1 MPTLA
6 FGDIGKKTTVALI
19 SVFPLYTGTTSVV
32 SDYNEALSKM
42 GFNVKVYQLTFP
54 HTNKNYINSTYK
66 IEGKK
71 FLLKD
76 LELPYNL
83 IFHLPKQIPRLSEDI
98 VILTDPV
105 LLSLKRN
112 FPDSIIIFHDLR
124 DLDKYNYNPIRKIF
138 YLYLMKFLDNND
150 KIIAVSNLTERA
162 VRSISR
168 KKLNVQTVEGCS
180 RFNFDLSSV
189 YERIKA
195 IKLGKTEIN
204 VLYVAA
210 DRPYKNIKTFIKIAE
225 IFNQKYSFCN
235 FHFILVSKLRAS
247 TKRFIN
253 RRHLHNLEI
262 IDVVENLYNIYKL
275 TDIFLFPS
283 LIEGFGLPLVEAMS
297 FGIPIIYSNKPPM
310 TDIVGNYGIRIDPF
324 DVDSWV
330 EELIR
335 IRHEKNYEKMALL
348 SYERSKYYSFD
359 RFKDRLSK
367 ALKTFNLLR

>member
-6 FGDIGKKTTVALI
+6 IGDIGKKNTVALI
-19 SVFPLYTGTTSVV
+19 SVFPLYTGTTTVV
-32 SDYNEALSKM
+32 SDYSEALSKM
-42 GFNVKVYQLTFP
+42 GFNVNVYQLTFP
-54 HTNKNYINSTYK
+54 YTNKNYINSTYK

-76 LELPYNL
+76 LELPYNI
-83 IFHLPKQIPRLSEDI
+83 IFHLPKKLPRISDDI

-150 KIIAVSNLTERA
+150 KIIAVSNLTERT
-162 VRSISR
+162 VKSISR

-180 RFNFDLSSV
+180 RFNFDMSSV

-195 IKLGKTEIN
+195 IKMGKKEIN

-225 IFNQKYSFCN
+225 TLNQTYSGAN
-235 FHFILVSKLRAS
+235 FHFILVSKLRDS
-247 TKRFIN
+247 TKRFVN
-253 RRHLHNLEI
+253 KKQLLNLEI
-262 IDVVENLYNIYKL
+262 IDVVENLYNIYEL

-310 TDIVGNYGIRIDPF
+310 TDIVGDYGIRVDPF

-335 IRHEKNYEKMALL
+335 LMDVKNYEKMALL
-348 SYERSKYYSFD
+348 SYERSKYYTFD
-359 RFKDRLSK
+359 EFKDRLSK
-367 ALKTFNLLR
+367 ALKIFNFL